1 MTDIQIVILDT
12 IKELAIE
19 NNVNED
25 EIKYF
30 QIAYSLASKLCK
42 AKNNEVLDLVS
53 ECCGNPDIIQTTVT
67 YQAPYETLDE
77 MELTICRKCKKS
89 ISAKFSNFR

>member
-30 QIAYSLASKLCK
+30 QIAYSLAKKLNDL
-42 AKNNEVLDLVS
+42 AKDNEVLGNVVLCRGCGS
-53 ECCGNPDIIQTTVT
+53 EDT
-67 YQAPYETLDE
+67 Y
-77 MELTICRKCKKS
+77 KCK
-89 ISAKFSNFR
+89 ITDVIVCNDCGYQD

>member
-1 MTDIQIVILDT
+1 MSKREQYEKEKGLDVYASMENYGSF
-12 IKELAIE
+12 KDEYVKWLELE
-19 NNVNED
+19 LE
-25 EIKYF
+25 K
-30 QIAYSLASKLCK
+30 Q

-53 ECCGNPDIIQTTVT
+53 ECCGNPDIIQKTVT